1 MKTKLLN
8 TKLILT
14 LCFLGT
20 FLTSIAQ
27 EGLQLEAGKLVHSG
41 SIKSSE
47 CPTDLQGNPCARVVV
62 EIPLPEV
69 KISGSYMLKNS
80 DYDVRKVTGG
90 YQFWVSTA
98 PGSEKQEITV
108 SHDNYYSTK
117 FFLVCDGERLHGRE
131 EYKIV
136 IELPKMGTVLFITN
150 GIKNCVINV
159 DGQAFITD
167 DNGKTSVSLP
177 PGAYEFTA
185 QASGFKKYHG
195 NITVSS
201 DGFIE
206 QQIELIPTDKHTEAY
221 IKYRVEEIFKD
232 RSGELAKRYASA
244 DYLRVHEEYI
254 SEFKKDEMYDGFTD
268 AKWFCSDPD
277 DLDGSTISINFCKI
291 QSDNTNKAIVKF
303 VVTNVYGDIEQQEFE
318 MLFDS
323 NRGDWVVDDCILQM
337 SGSDKEE
344 KKITTKQL
352 SHYNK
357 F

>member
-1 MKTKLLN
+1 MIRLKTKLLI
-8 TKLILT
+8 TI
-14 LCFLGT
+14 CFLGT
-20 FLTSIAQ
+20 FVSSLAQ
-27 EGLQLEAGKLVHSG
+27 EGRQLEAGKLVHSG

-47 CPTDLQGNPCARVVV
+47 CPVDLQGNPCARVVV

-69 KISGSYMLKNS
+69 KISGSYMLKN
-80 DYDVRKVTGG
+80 DDFGVRKVAGG

-98 PGSEKQEITV
+98 PGSEKQEITI

-117 FFLVCDGERLHGRE
+117 FSLTCDGERLHGRE

-136 IELPKMGTVLFITN
+136 IELPQTGTVLFITN
-150 GIKNCVINV
+150 GVNNCVVNV
-159 DGQAFITD
+159 DGQSVITD
-167 DNGKTSVSLP
+167 DNGKVSATLT
-177 PGAYEFTA
+177 PGTYDFTA

-195 NITVSS
+195 NVTVSS
-201 DGFIE
+201 DGFVE
-206 QQIELIPTDKHTEAY
+206 QLIDLIPTDKHTEAY

-232 RSGELAKRYASA
+232 RSGELAKHYASA
-244 DYLRVHEEYI
+244 DYLRIHEQYI
-254 SEFKKDEMYDGFTD
+254 SEFKKDEMYDGFD
-268 AKWFCSDPD
+268 DIKWFCSDPD
-277 DLDGSTISINFCKI
+277 DLEGATMSINFCKI
-291 QSDNTNKAIVKF
+291 HSDDTNKAIVKF

-318 MLFDS
+318 MTFDT